1 MATANDH
8 RWVVAFAGARDSYQ
22 VPIALHESGLLH
34 KLVTDSYTP
43 LDRPLP
49 AAVAEVLPSPMR
61 SKLRRR
67 FSPALP
73 SRLVKSHSAY
83 PIRNW
88 WEPDGWMY
96 RVGSLGE
103 RAGQIAAK
111 EHCSILAYAHLATSA
126 FAGVGSRRKVLIQ
139 MQPHPRSVKAALDR
153 TGSYRSSRT
162 NSGTNSIGHK
172 RYLTLFRGSH
182 ISLICASSLRN
193 IRTGHS
199 TRMGGTRSAFL

>member
-1 MATANDH
+1 MATTNDH
-8 RWVVAFAGARDSYQ
+8 RWVVVFAGARDSYQ
-22 VPIALHESGLLH
+22 VPVALHESGVLH
-34 KLVTDSYTP
+34 KLVTDSYAP

-67 FSPALP
+67 FGPALP

-83 PIRNW
+83 AIKNW

-103 RAGQIAAK
+103 RGGQIAAK
-111 EHCSILAYAHLATSA
+111 EDCSILAYAHLATSA

-139 MQPHPRSVKAALDR
+139 MQPHPRSVKAALESDR
-153 TGSYRSSRT
+153 FLPEFKDQFRNELDWPQEIFDAFSREPHLADLCIVASKYT
-162 NSGTNSIGHK
+162 H
-172 RYLTLFRGSH
+172 RTL
-182 ISLICASSLRN
+182 IEN
-193 IRTGHS
+193 
-199 TRMGGTRSAFL
+199 GGTRSAFL